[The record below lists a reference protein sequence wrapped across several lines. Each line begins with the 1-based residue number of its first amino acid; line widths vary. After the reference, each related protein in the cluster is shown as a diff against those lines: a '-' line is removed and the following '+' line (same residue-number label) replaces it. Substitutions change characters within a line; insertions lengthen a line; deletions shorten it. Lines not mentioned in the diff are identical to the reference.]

1 MKDFIRTYLLSPD
14 TGFALA
20 VAIALAILGPQAYPV
35 EFAKDAYS
43 TGIAVLSIV
52 FSVFFAAMANI
63 ISASDDEFVMY
74 LLERDHYR
82 QIIDAFRVTLFSLGV
97 ALASSVVLYLATS
110 LSISLNASSTSS
122 KVTEQSSFWFVGF
135 AVLFTYGMGAA
146 FGVAM
151 DAIRWAKARSVF
163 LENKKL
169 AVKLQEVKSMAAQV
183 VSLAGT
189 EASPATPPS
198 QPQSPTP
205 SNSGKTDG
213 SATSSK
219 P

>member
-1 MKDFIRTYLLSPD
+1 MKDFIRTYVLSPD

-20 VAIALAILGPQAYPV
+20 VAFVLAVFGPRAYPT

-74 LLERDHYR
+74 LLERGHYR
-82 QIIDAFRVTLFSLGV
+82 QIIDAFRVTLFALGV
-97 ALASSVVLYLATS
+97 ALATSVILYLATS
-110 LSISLNASSTSS
+110 LSISSSASSATSGIAA
-122 KVTEQSSFWFVGF
+122 QGAFWFVAF

-163 LENKKL
+163 LENRKL
-169 AVKLQEVKSMAAQV
+169 TSKIQELKFMAAQA
-183 VSLAGT
+183 L
-189 EASPATPPS
+189 SPAETKTAPSPEPSPS
-198 QPQSPTP
+198 QSAPS
-205 SNSGKTDG
+205 SNSGQSNG
-213 SATSSK
+213 SAT
-219 P
+219 